1 MQPITVMR
9 ACAWLAV
16 VLAGW
21 SVNLRWGVDQMV
33 RTGAPPQF
41 ERHVVGAALLAAI
54 AALALI
60 FAHPKRA
67 VARKAA
73 IVATIAALGSHAVAW
88 WIRSLASTQ
97 GQPQLTDGTG
107 WMWLCAGTALA
118 IASSAGA
125 IFLKSEPDRAKSKA
139 RR

>member
-1 MQPITVMR
+1 MR

-21 SVNLRWGVDQMV
+21 SVNLRWGLDQMV

-54 AALALI
+54 AALALL
-60 FAHPKRA
+60 FANPTRGKS
-67 VARKAA
+67 ARTAA
-73 IVATIAALGSHAVAW
+73 IIATAAALGSHAVAW
-88 WIRSLASTQ
+88 WIRSLAASQ

-107 WMWLCAGTALA
+107 WLWLTAGTALA
-118 IASSAGA
+118 IAASAGA
-125 IFLKSEPDRAKSKA
+125 IFLKPEAGKGKGKGKSKG
-139 RR
+139 R